1 MLTIK
6 LHRHNSLEQP
16 SIFHSLI
23 VQIEYERKRERG
35 SCSKLVTS
43 FSISYQ
49 HLQQYYICIIVGKT
63 TFYVSTHQNLL
74 LSVFYNDS
82 MSSMVIQTA
91 LIVSILIPVIL
102 NCNILYINGALHAST
117 ETIWNNIKY
126 FTDYLDFWSIQVWR
140 LYYVY
145 NRNNNKQLDL
155 TRCLLPL
162 TE

>member
-74 LSVFYNDS
+74 FSVFYNDS
-82 MSSMVIQTA
+82 MSSMVVQTA
-91 LIVSILIPVIL
+91 LKVSILIPVIL
-102 NCNILYINGALHAST
+102 NCNLLYINGVLHART